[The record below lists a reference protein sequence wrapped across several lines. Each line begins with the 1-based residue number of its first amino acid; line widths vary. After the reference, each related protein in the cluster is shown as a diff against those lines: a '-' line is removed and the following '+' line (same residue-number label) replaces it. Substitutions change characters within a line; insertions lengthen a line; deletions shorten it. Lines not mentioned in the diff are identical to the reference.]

1 MNIEI
6 QTYSNRQRAVLWE
19 NGIVLEIG
27 ESSQDLPVEELIDY
41 VLDEAQKDIRDVQ
54 EITYKEVD

>member
-27 ESSQDLPVEELIDY
+27 ESSQELPVEDLIDH
-41 VLDEAQKDIRDVQ
+41 VLDEAQKDIKDVQ
-54 EITYKEVD
+54 EISYRRID

>member
-1 MNIEI
+1 MNIEV

-27 ESSQDLPVEELIDY
+27 ESNQDLPVADLIDY
-41 VLDEAQKDIRDVQ
+41 VLNEAKKDIKDVQ
-54 EITYKEVD
+54 EIYYRDID

>member
-1 MNIEI
+1 MNIEV

-27 ESSQDLPVEELIDY
+27 ESNQDLPVEDLIDY
-41 VLDEAQKDIRDVQ
+41 VLEQAQKDIKDVQ
-54 EITYKEVD
+54 EISYREID